1 MKPQASFPISRQ
13 TAAALL
19 AWITVSA
26 CAGAGNGPTPAETIA
41 PYGPSGGGLH
51 MVKNLPPP
59 LNTQDGSEI
68 LISPDDVLEVDV
80 FAVDDLDRTV
90 QVDASGRVS
99 LPLIGTVTA
108 QGKSIRLL
116 EQEIEGRYGAQ
127 YLQSP
132 DVAIFLKESARQR
145 VTVDGEVTK
154 AGLYPVSSNATLMDA
169 IAQAGGMR
177 DIADAGKVYVY
188 REVGDGRKLVA
199 NYNLAQIRSGKAHNP
214 RIFGGDVIIV
224 FTSQSKVAMN
234 NLKEALGMASN
245 AARVAVL
252 P

>member
-1 MKPQASFPISRQ
+1 MKLQAPFPMSRR
-13 TAAALL
+13 TVAALIAL
-19 AWITVSA
+19 MAASA
-26 CAGAGNGPTPAETIA
+26 CSGARTGATTTQAIA
-41 PYGPSGGGLH
+41 PYGPSGPALH
-51 MVKNLPPP
+51 MVKELPPP
-59 LNTQDGSEI
+59 LDTRDGKEI
-68 LISPDDVLEVDV
+68 PIAPDDVLEVDV

-90 QVDASGRVS
+90 RVDASGRVS

-108 QGKSIRLL
+108 QGKPIHLL
-116 EQEIEGRYGAQ
+116 EQEIEERYGAK

-145 VTVDGEVTK
+145 VTVDGEVTR
-154 AGLYPVSSNATLMDA
+154 AGLYAVSSNVTLLDA
-169 IAQAGGMR
+169 IALAGGMR
-177 DIADAGKVYVY
+177 DIADASKVYVY

-199 NYNLAQIRSGKAHNP
+199 NYNVAAIRGGKAHNP

>member
-1 MKPQASFPISRQ
+1 
-13 TAAALL
+13 
-19 AWITVSA
+19 
-26 CAGAGNGPTPAETIA
+26 
-41 PYGPSGGGLH
+41 
-51 MVKNLPPP
+51 MVKDLPPP

-68 LISPDDVLEVDV
+68 LISPDDVLAVDV
-80 FAVDDLDRTV
+80 FGVDELDRTV
-90 QVDASGRVS
+90 QVDAAGRIS

-145 VTVDGEVTK
+145 VTVDGEVAK
-154 AGLYPVSSNATLMDA
+154 AGLYPVSSNTTLMDS

-177 DIADAGKVYVY
+177 DIADASKVYVY
-188 REVGDGRKLVA
+188 RNVGDGRKLVA
-199 NYNLAQIRSGKAHNP
+199 NYNLAQIRSGKANNP
-214 RIFGGDVIIV
+214 RVFGGDVIIV

>member
-1 MKPQASFPISRQ
+1 MKLQAFFPTSRQ
-13 TAAALL
+13 TVAALMG
-19 AWITVSA
+19 WIAVSG
-26 CAGAGNGPTPAETIA
+26 CSGAGTGAATTDAIA
-41 PYGPSGGGLH
+41 PYGPSGGALH
-51 MVKNLPPP
+51 MVKDLPPP
-59 LNTQDGSEI
+59 LNTHGGSEI
-68 LISPDDVLEVDV
+68 LIAPDDVLEVDV

-90 QVDASGRVS
+90 QVDSSGRVS
-99 LPLIGTVTA
+99 LPLIGAVTA
-108 QGKSIRLL
+108 QGKPIRLL
-116 EQEIEGRYGAQ
+116 EQEIEERYGAK

-145 VTVDGEVTK
+145 VTVDGEVIK

-177 DIADAGKVYVY
+177 DIADASKVYVY

-199 NYNLAQIRSGKAHNP
+199 NYNVAQIRAGKAHNP
-214 RIFGGDVIIV
+214 RVFGGDVIIV